1 MPLTITN
8 PFEQDGQE
16 ANNVSINAKAVM
28 IEGLVT
34 DLKKDYDDHASQIQ
48 ETSAATLA
56 TYTDLFDQADQRA
69 MDKLHEEANQDN
81 LKYRLLERQGDLQTF
96 RQKNLD
102 HEKAILE
109 NKLRERPWYERLSH
123 ALTGST
129 KSGEKVS
136 SAFGAVKSKFK
147 ASPEAQAEKA
157 RQKEKKKA
165 EKDREWKAST
175 KKWRRNLAGNIGKA
189 ITDNPIMNF
198 LKNHWGKLA
207 LLFGALFLKPEQM
220 KAVWNTLMEGMNWL
234 WKNGPTLLKD
244 TFEALKEWI
253 PKIGTF
259 IGDIFE
265 WFFGKKN
272 EDGERTGGVF
282 GKDASLMKQ
291 LLVGTGGF
299 LWFLAKFGPAGSV
312 GKVFELGITGLSKS
326 FGLLSK
332 ITPRVSGS
340 MIGPQ
345 QPLGLGSKLMGGGM
359 LLAGVAMAIAD
370 GMEGAAKE
378 TDWFGTDGDN
388 KGKSITGSVLAGTDS
403 GVSGAFSNMGKW
415 ALIGA
420 GIGSFFPVIGTAIG
434 GVVGAIVG
442 AVLGFIGGEN
452 IAKGLKWIEDK
463 MVELWDFVWNGF
475 KNIAKDFKT
484 YLIDPWWN
492 PLVETLEKIKN
503 WTTELLK
510 KILPDS
516 VIEFFGIGDD
526 TPPGE
531 KKITSESGEV
541 INDTNKDQRD
551 KWRRDFKAREEAK
564 DLGFMD
570 RSWFTGSVK
579 DLTEDHKAAMVA
591 GINNGKLKREHLVAM
606 IDSGDLGEEDTE
618 FLKTMMQQFP
628 KTVKPKAVRQTKTAP
643 DVASD
648 PIVSLPD
655 MSDES
660 KKKINNLRDAGKE
673 KYNKSRKIDKAQIAL
688 GKEMRKDP
696 EEAKVI
702 WDSLSIQER
711 KLGHIR
717 SAAIEQGIISGE
729 MSKKGIANAEAAGF
743 IDSVQASVPP
753 QDKISNQQALDAKY
767 SSSQRGSQGG
777 TPVIINDNSSKSV
790 STGGGSNGM
799 VVHQKPTAT
808 NPKTADYN
816 F

>member
-265 WFFGKKN
+265 WFFGTKN

-299 LWFLAKFGPAGSV
+299 LWFLNKFGPAGSV
-312 GKVFELGITGLSKS
+312 SKVFELGIAGVSKS
-326 FGLLSK
+326 FGLMSK
-332 ITPRVSGS
+332 YAMPQGGPGLGPRVAG
-340 MIGPQ
+340 
-345 QPLGLGSKLMGGGM
+345 GLGTKVMGAGAI
-359 LLAGVAMAIAD
+359 LAGVALAIKD
-370 GMEGAAKE
+370 GFAGAELSKEWEVGKASGVAGAVLGGTEQGLEGAM
-378 TDWFGTDGDN
+378 
-388 KGKSITGSVLAGTDS
+388 
-403 GVSGAFSNMGKW
+403 SNMGKW

-420 GIGSFFPVIGTAIG
+420 GIGSFVPVIGTLIGGLIGAAIG
-434 GVVGAIVG
+434 AL
-442 AVLGFIGGEN
+442 LGWIGGKR
-452 IAKGLKWIEDK
+452 IAKFFNGVGEFFSK
-463 MVELWDFVWNGF
+463 MWDTVWNGF
-475 KNIAKDFKT
+475 MDLGKDFKT

-492 PLVETLEKIKN
+492 PLVETLKKIKN

-541 INDTNKDQRD
+541 TNDTNKDQRD
-551 KWRRDFKAREEAK
+551 KWRRDFKAREEAE

-570 RSWFTGSVK
+570 STWFTGSVK

-606 IDSGDLGEEDTE
+606 IDAGDLGEEDTE

-643 DVASD
+643 DEASD

-660 KKKINNLRDAGKE
+660 KKKIKNLRDAGKSKHGTFTKVQRAE
-673 KYNKSRKIDKAQIAL
+673 IAL
-688 GKEMRKDP
+688 KKQMLKDP
-696 EEAKVI
+696 EEAKAI
-702 WDSLSIQER
+702 WSSLSIQER
-711 KLGHIR
+711 NLGQIR
-717 SAAIEQGIISGE
+717 QAAVKQGIISSR
-729 MSKKGIANAEAAGF
+729 MSKKGDASAEEAGF
-743 IDSVQASVPP
+743 LDSVQASVPP
-753 QDKISNQQALDAKY
+753 QDKISNQQTLDAKY
-767 SSSQRGSQGG
+767 SSSQRSLQGG
-777 TPVIINDNSSKSV
+777 MPVIINDNSSKSV

-808 NPKTADYN
+808 NPKTAEYKQ
-816 F
+816 